1 MFVLRKKIFIQCVR
15 LVLVDHVHHY
25 DHSGPEKN
33 QTILFFIYVYGNR

>member
-1 MFVLRKKIFIQCVR
+1 MFVLREKIFILCVR